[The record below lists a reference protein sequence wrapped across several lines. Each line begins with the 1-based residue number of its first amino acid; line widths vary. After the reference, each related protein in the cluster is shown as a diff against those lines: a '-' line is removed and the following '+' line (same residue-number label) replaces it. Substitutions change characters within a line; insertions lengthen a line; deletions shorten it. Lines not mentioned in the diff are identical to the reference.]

1 MPDGEFY
8 KCGEVI
14 DAQLLHQVAPES
26 HSQAFKS
33 KPYKINAKR

>member
-14 DAQLLHQVAPES
+14 DAQLLHQVAPKS
-26 HSQAFKS
+26 HSQLS
-33 KPYKINAKR
+33 RVNLIL